1 MTSIELYEFAKQIVV
16 MSAFMSIIIFGFASF
31 VYVVI
36 DTIVKAVRLTTRF
49 VKWDKGKNKKTEEV
63 ADNE

>member
-16 MSAFMSIIIFGFASF
+16 MTAFMSIIIFGFASF

-49 VKWDKGKNKKTEEV
+49 VKCVKGKNKKTEEV